1 MSIFALVRIDVDDAP
16 HLPEGTGAK
25 VAVPKS
31 NRSEEQYEHS
41 SELAAR
47 KNSASSRS

>member
-1 MSIFALVRIDVDDAP
+1 MSISAVIRIDADAAP
-16 HLPEGTGAK
+16 HLPVGTGAN

-31 NRSEEQYEHS
+31 NWSEEQYEHS

-47 KNSASSRS
+47 KDSASSRS